1 MKLQIVEY
9 RYDDI
14 MNGEKHYRYTL
25 EIEGRAITWTG
36 SRAKKSSGAEVY
48 NNLTTYL
55 SNNCIEYNINH
66 YPRYN
71 NIPGVESEVIF
82 EQEVSDKFLKEMFV
96 DRRIKELEEDFKDE

>member
-1 MKLQIVEY
+1 MKLQIVESSY
-9 RYDDI
+9 VDI
-14 MNGEKHYRYTL
+14 MKGEKHYRYIL
-25 EIEGRAITWTG
+25 EIEGRGITWTG
-36 SRAKKSSGAEVY
+36 STAEKFSGAEVY
-48 NNLTTYL
+48 NKLTRYL

-96 DRRIKELEEDFKDE
+96 DRRIKELEEDFK